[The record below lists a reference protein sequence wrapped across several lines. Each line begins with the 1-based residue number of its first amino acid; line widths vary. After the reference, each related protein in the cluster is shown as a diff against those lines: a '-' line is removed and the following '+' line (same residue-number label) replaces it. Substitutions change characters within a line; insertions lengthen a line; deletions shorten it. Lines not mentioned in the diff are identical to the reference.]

1 MKPPKLGYAKGGE
14 TPKRYTTKQWN
25 ELNTKAG
32 YKVIPGAFNN
42 PDATYMEYYDP
53 KLYTPFNDGKSVSW
67 TKIGDPNWKYSSEAN
82 SPWIKYTPPVEVPKT
97 SIVKPMADPNRKP
110 LVFGSGSTYD
120 PNTGKY
126 YNPTNQSQE
135 IKPQI
140 LQYKKGGVVSKIK
153 GYASG
158 GVTTYDNDGNPLDE
172 SGNPVVADNMQSR
185 DSTSA
190 LNQDNEA
197 KMNDTVNTADSA
209 INNTSMQE
217 TKQSSSNKPKF
228 DSNAAFGAGASLLTG
243 VGVGLATNQAAKID
257 AKGKDNR
264 GRYTSKGAAVKGT
277 ALKGTAL
284 GTQIGGAAGSA
295 FGPLGSLVGAGAGAA
310 IGSGVGALVGV
321 RKGKKD
327 ASSIDSSNKKMAA
340 EIAVANQQSRQQQAI
355 LNRNNGIL
363 DATLQNPYNQ
373 QNASFDE
380 KDNLV
385 RAFNKGGVV
394 SKVKQMC
401 SDGGKIKKEMPKLKP
416 VDFKKLKANYE
427 EQTRGGNQMDGSGIS
442 AAEMAYRA
450 TKLADPTPIT
460 NVSEIAKDAFV
471 GDEQNLLNAAGLI
484 PIPYTKAGIKAI
496 SKLSKKFNKL
506 NVYGHAVDKGS
517 DFVSEFS
524 NGGTI
529 KGDGGPK
536 EDKINAKIKPGSFVV
551 PAKNAE
557 AAEELREKILMKSP
571 RPKANLIQSGGA
583 KVKLSNGEH
592 LFTPE
597 EKEELLEKGIDV
609 NLLAPNAENKEHKIE
624 NKNRVMFPKVVGFA
638 DGGLIKGAKVDNV
651 TWDGKN
657 WVSPNGSKYTA
668 EKGKIFT
675 DKYNQLVAKEKSS
688 KEQQKATEI
697 SVYSRKLKEAAD
709 SGNTNEANK
718 LQAKINELSGTK
730 ASNLDTSKVSDKT
743 PSSKPKAP
751 KSNSNKFVSAP
762 PISSRDVAISELQK
776 DNELRSN
783 NDIDKADY
791 AISSQKISPYTP
803 PQIPPTTQP
812 NKLSGIASKIG
823 KGISNVDPTAFLGIG
838 QGILGYNMLKGQVR
852 PVDKAVID
860 PTYNEAVNRSINDAR
875 FGLTP
880 EQQAIANNDIEAAR
894 RDAAYAGLVTSGG
907 SGVQA
912 YNTAQNAANQAWKAK
927 LGLKVADQD
936 LRMQKQQYA
945 DAQVA
950 NRANIL
956 AGNRRQ
962 AFNDA
967 MGTFQQKQQA
977 GSELIGAGLANT
989 IGAYRFNQSMK
1000 NRNAAN
1006 DERNSF

>member
-97 SIVKPMADPNRKP
+97 SIVKPMVDPNRKP

-284 GTQIGGAAGSA
+284 GTQIGGAAGAA

-609 NLLAPNAENKEHKIE
+609 NLLAPNAENKEHKME
-624 NKNRVMFPKVVGFA
+624 NKNRVMFPKVVGFTRGGEV
-638 DGGLIKGAKVDNV
+638 DGDI
-651 TWDGKN
+651 DG
-657 WVSPNGSKYTA
+657 
-668 EKGKIFT
+668 
-675 DKYNQLVAKEKSS
+675 
-688 KEQQKATEI
+688 
-697 SVYSRKLKEAAD
+697 
-709 SGNTNEANK
+709 
-718 LQAKINELSGTK
+718 
-730 ASNLDTSKVSDKT
+730 
-743 PSSKPKAP
+743 
-751 KSNSNKFVSAP
+751 
-762 PISSRDVAISELQK
+762 
-776 DNELRSN
+776 
-783 NDIDKADY
+783 DIDKLLKQIQSIKQQQLEATKMLSADWKNKVVISIIY
-791 AISSQKISPYTP
+791 AIK
-803 PQIPPTTQP
+803 
-812 NKLSGIASKIG
+812 K
-823 KGISNVDPTAFLGIG
+823 FE
-838 QGILGYNMLKGQVR
+838 LK
-852 PVDKAVID
+852 
-860 PTYNEAVNRSINDAR
+860 N
-875 FGLTP
+875 
-880 EQQAIANNDIEAAR
+880 
-894 RDAAYAGLVTSGG
+894 
-907 SGVQA
+907 
-912 YNTAQNAANQAWKAK
+912 
-927 LGLKVADQD
+927 
-936 LRMQKQQYA
+936 
-945 DAQVA
+945 
-950 NRANIL
+950 
-956 AGNRRQ
+956 
-962 AFNDA
+962 
-967 MGTFQQKQQA
+967 
-977 GSELIGAGLANT
+977 
-989 IGAYRFNQSMK
+989 
-1000 NRNAAN
+1000 
-1006 DERNSF
+1006 

>member
-1 MKPPKLGYAKGGE
+1 MKAPKYADGGK
-14 TPKRYTTKQWN
+14 TPVKKYTTKEWN

-32 YKVIPGAFNN
+32 YKTAPGAYSN
-42 PDATYMEYYDP
+42 PDASYMEFYDP
-53 KLYTPFNDGKSVSW
+53 KVYSLTNDGKSISW
-67 TKIGDPNWKYSSEAN
+67 QKIGDPNWKYSSEAN
-82 SPWIKYTPPVEVPKT
+82 SPFIKYTPPVEVPKT
-97 SIVKPMADPNRKP
+97 SIVKPMVDPNRKP

-126 YNPTNQSQE
+126 YNSANPSQE

-140 LQYKKGGVVSKIK
+140 LQYKNGGVVSKIK

-228 DSNAAFGAGASLLTG
+228 DSNAAYGAGASLLTG
-243 VGVGLATNQAAKID
+243 VGSGLAINQAAKID

-264 GRYTSKGAAVKGT
+264 GRYTSKDAAVKGT
-277 ALKGTAL
+277 TLKGTAL
-284 GTQIGGAAGSA
+284 GTQIGGAVGTA

-321 RKGKKD
+321 KKGKKD
-327 ASSIDSSNKKMAA
+327 ADSIDSSNKKMAA

-355 LNRNNGIL
+355 LNRNNGVL
-363 DATLQNPYNQ
+363 DATLVNPYNK

-385 RAFNKGGVV
+385 RSFNKGGVV
-394 SKVKQMC
+394 GKVKQMC
-401 SDGGKIKKEMPKLKP
+401 
-416 VDFKKLKANYE
+416 A
-427 EQTRGGNQMDGSGIS
+427 
-442 AAEMAYRA
+442 
-450 TKLADPTPIT
+450 
-460 NVSEIAKDAFV
+460 
-471 GDEQNLLNAAGLI
+471 
-484 PIPYTKAGIKAI
+484 
-496 SKLSKKFNKL
+496 
-506 NVYGHAVDKGS
+506 
-517 DFVSEFS
+517 

-529 KGDGGPK
+529 KGEGGPK

-557 AAEELREKILMKSP
+557 VAEELRERILMKSP
-571 RPKANLIQSGGA
+571 RPKANLSQSGGA

-597 EKEELLEKGIDV
+597 EKEELLENGIDV

-638 DGGLIKGAKVDNV
+638 NGGEVDGDIDKLLKQIQSIKQQQLDAEKQAAINAEKAKKSADYQSKIASYEEAAMKDRYTKKALADKEAELTKAVNEYQKEVSKDSRYTSGNAGGATGEKAKRLYEKVSNLVNDYSAA
-651 TWDGKN
+651 TKN
-657 WVSPNGSKYTA
+657 YESKNKQSPNV
-668 EKGKIFT
+668 
-675 DKYNQLVAKEKSS
+675 DKANNVAATTPKTNTVVAPKV
-688 KEQQKATEI
+688 KAP
-697 SVYSRKLKEAAD
+697 R
-709 SGNTNEANK
+709 
-718 LQAKINELSGTK
+718 Q
-730 ASNLDTSKVSDKT
+730 SDKT
-743 PSSKPKAP
+743 YEELIKKPFEFKGTDAEWKSAADKAIKEGKVIPKGGSTTVNNISLKSP

-762 PISSRDVAISELQK
+762 PIPSRDVAISELQK

-791 AISSQKISPYTP
+791 AISSQKTSPYTP
-803 PQIPPTTQP
+803 SQIPPTTQP

-823 KGISNVDPTAFLGIG
+823 KGIGNVDPTAFLGIG
-838 QGILGYNMLKGQVR
+838 QGVLGYNMLKGQVR
-852 PVDKAVID
+852 PVYKAVID

-880 EQQAIANNDIEAAR
+880 EQQAVANNDIEAAR

-989 IGAYRFNQSMK
+989 IGAYRFNQEAK
-1000 NRNAAN
+1000 NRKAA
-1006 DERNSF
+1006 DLEREAWTRNIGNS